1 MSTEELVPN
10 SVAATMAVSN
20 AAFAALW
27 PVLKRQNADE
37 TVGYSEFLQW
47 RAHFVFM
54 RFRARHLDRIL
65 IKKCHDLLKYDDLF
79 DDERKDL
86 LNVIDMFDAIRNRP
100 GLRDE

>member
-20 AAFAALW
+20 SAFAALW

-37 TVGYSEFLQW
+37 TRAFSEFLQW

-54 RFRARHLDRIL
+54 HFRARHLDSIL
-65 IKKCHDLLKYDDLF
+65 VEKCHEALKYEDLF
-79 DDERKDL
+79 DDERKGL
-86 LNVIDMFDAIRNRP
+86 LSVIDMFDAIRR
-100 GLRDE
+100 